1 MSIGSAQPALGEA
14 VRTLRQKTGLS
25 QDALAARAELDTR
38 SIARLEAG
46 QVDPTWGSMRRIAA
60 GLGVPLED
68 LAELAET
75 LGGSGSPGSIEQDQR
90 GRQ

>member
-1 MSIGSAQPALGEA
+1 MSIGSAQPALGQA

-25 QDALAARAELDTR
+25 QDALAARAGLDAS
-38 SIARLEAG
+38 SIARIEAG

-60 GLGVPLED
+60 GLGVPLEE

-75 LGGSGSPGSIEQDQR
+75 LEGGDSEGSVQQDQH